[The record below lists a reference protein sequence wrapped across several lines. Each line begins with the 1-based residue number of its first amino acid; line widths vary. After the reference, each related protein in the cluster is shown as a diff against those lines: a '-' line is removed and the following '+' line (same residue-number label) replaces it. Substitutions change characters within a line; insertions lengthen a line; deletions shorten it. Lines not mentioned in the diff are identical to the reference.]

1 MKNINDLRQ
10 LSIHLF
16 DEELAQQIIEQIDKD
31 NVEVEEQVELPDDQ
45 PQLHRNLNNNLDKV
59 RSYKTIWLGDRFY
72 NNLKVGAFIGKPNIT
87 VGDGLQNFNFTQN
100 LNEPKFGYK
109 TANGMLITPM
119 SMPFNG
125 GSIPNIAQI
134 FSKLSPTYFI
144 SSYLIHDWLFHCH
157 QKGIL
162 PESDL
167 SFEETAIILA
177 EAIKVTME
185 TDHYNL
191 EGEKVEIEKDED
203 VLYVIYQAVRTHIAK
218 AIWEKKQ

>member
-1 MKNINDLRQ
+1 
-10 LSIHLF
+10 
-16 DEELAQQIIEQIDKD
+16 
-31 NVEVEEQVELPDDQ
+31 
-45 PQLHRNLNNNLDKV
+45 
-59 RSYKTIWLGDRFY
+59 
-72 NNLKVGAFIGKPNIT
+72 
-87 VGDGLQNFNFTQN
+87 
-100 LNEPKFGYK
+100 
-109 TANGMLITPM
+109 M

-144 SSYLIHDWLFHCH
+144 SAYLIHDWLFYCH
-157 QKGIL
+157 QKGIQ

-203 VLYVIYQAVRTHIAK
+203 VLYVVIRRLEHM
-218 AIWEKKQ
+218 